1 MNAKTKT
8 APRNAKGKSAKPAD
22 TTAAVADNAEQ
33 ASSVAVAVS
42 ASPIPEKELTS
53 VTYASMAKTRK
64 GAYHS
69 LVCSNMVGVASEVH
83 KTARVPFKEL
93 GLLSAFTVDK
103 RYAVKTGNRTY
114 VVLEAKAPKSCKASK
129 DLLVTPLDVEI
140 ATSGASDF
148 VVAPPKPSLLKQ
160 LEKAGKK
167 AEKKAEKKAAKA
179 ASKKQDALQPQAV
192 FHPHP
197 PAVTTAQ

>member
-1 MNAKTKT
+1 
-8 APRNAKGKSAKPAD
+8 
-22 TTAAVADNAEQ
+22 
-33 ASSVAVAVS
+33 
-42 ASPIPEKELTS
+42 
-53 VTYASMAKTRK
+53 
-64 GAYHS
+64 
-69 LVCSNMVGVASEVH
+69 
-83 KTARVPFKEL
+83 
-93 GLLSAFTVDK
+93 VDK

-167 AEKKAEKKAAKA
+167 AEKKAAKA
-179 ASKKQDALQPQAV
+179 AAKKQDALQPQAV

-197 PAVTTAQ
+197 PAVATAQ